1 MNESEVLIRL
11 RALLKPRLAQLGV
24 AEKDVA
30 DTLNLTRSGVLD
42 SFALMDLLAEAET
55 CFGVQLDLDV
65 LAVEDFTSLRGMA
78 RSFANTLKR

>member
-1 MNESEVLIRL
+1 MNENEALLRL
-11 RALLKPRLAQLGV
+11 RTLLKPRLAQLGV

-55 CFGVQLDLDV
+55 AFGAQLDLDV
-65 LAVEDFTSLRGMA
+65 LAVEDFATLRGMA
-78 RSFANTLKR
+78 RSFAKALKP